1 MNDVVD
7 RFRELLGSGC
17 MTDPDLTAGYLSDW
31 RGLLRGRAKCVLR
44 PDSVELLA
52 QCIRICHEAGISVVP
67 QGGNTGLAGAATPD
81 DTGLQVVVSTGAM
94 KKIRS
99 VDPVDMSIVAEAGTT
114 IAELQL
120 IAAEAGALFPLSY
133 ASEGTATLGGAL
145 ATNAGG
151 ISAVRYGSAR
161 DLLLG
166 MEVVLPDGRIW
177 NGLRTLR
184 KDNTGYA
191 LKHLFAGSEGT
202 LGIVTAAAMRLAPLP
217 IAREVAFCAVETED
231 KVLDLWIKLRAA
243 ADGNVR
249 AIEYL
254 AGPCLDL
261 AKHEGLRSPVER
273 ANHYVLIEL
282 TSSRPNDNL
291 GDMLEAFL
299 ACRLEEETI
308 MDAALAQS
316 GEQQKQFWRLRE
328 DQTEIQKNAGHD
340 FKHDV
345 AVPVAKVPE
354 LLRRCRAQ
362 IESDIPEATVVPFGH
377 VGDGNIHFNVVLSAG
392 LMAEHAA
399 EKGKR
404 IGEVIYD
411 IVGSLGGSFS
421 AEHGI
426 GQSKIDLLESKR
438 NPLEIDL
445 MRRIKRAIDVEYLF
459 NLGKIFRQSRSEPA
473 KVQRNESS
481 LLSGRQET

>member
-7 RFRELLGSGC
+7 RFRDLLGTGC
-17 MTDPDLTAGYLSDW
+17 ITDPELTAGYLSDW
-31 RGLLRGRAKCVLR
+31 RGLLRGQAKCVLR
-44 PDSVELLA
+44 PSSVDLLA

-67 QGGNTGLAGAATPD
+67 QGGLTGLAGAATPD
-81 DTGLQVVVSTGAM
+81 DTGIQVVVSTGAM

-99 VDPVDMSIVAEAGTT
+99 VDPVDMSIVAEAGAT
-114 IAELQL
+114 IAELQTM
-120 IAAEAGALFPLSY
+120 AAETGALFPLSY

-166 MEVVLPDGRIW
+166 MEVVLPDGNVW

-202 LGIVTAAAMRLAPLP
+202 LGIITAAAMKLAPLP
-217 IAREVAFCAVETED
+217 LAREVAFCAVETED

-273 ANHYVLIEL
+273 TNHYVLIEL
-282 TSSRPNDNL
+282 TSSHPDDNL
-291 GDMLEAFL
+291 GEMLEAFL
-299 ACRLEEETI
+299 ACRLEDGTI

-345 AVPVAKVPE
+345 AVPVAKVPQ
-354 LLRRCRAQ
+354 LLHRAVAR
-362 IESDIPEATVVPFGH
+362 IGAKFPEATVVPFGH
-377 VGDGNIHFNVVLSAG
+377 VGDGNIHFNVVLPAG
-392 LMAEHAA
+392 LDSKQVAEQRK
-399 EKGKR
+399 E
-404 IGEVIYD
+404 ISTIVYD
-411 IVGSLGGSFS
+411 IVHSLGGTFS

-426 GQSKIDLLESKR
+426 GRTKIDLLESR
-438 NPLEIDL
+438 RDPIEIDL
-445 MRRIKRAIDVEYLF
+445 MRRVKKAIDVDCSF
-459 NLGKIFRQSRSEPA
+459 NPGKVFRLSQSEPA
-473 KVQRNESS
+473 KVQ
-481 LLSGRQET
+481 

>member
-1 MNDVVD
+1 MSDVVD
-7 RFRELLGSGC
+7 RFRDLLGSGC
-17 MTDPDLTAGYLSDW
+17 MTDPELTAGYLSDW
-31 RGLLRGRAKCVLR
+31 RGLLRGKANCVLR
-44 PDSVELLA
+44 PGSVDLLA
-52 QCIRICHEAGISVVP
+52 QCIRICHEAGINVVP
-67 QGGNTGLAGAATPD
+67 QGGHTGLAGAATPD

-99 VDPVDMSIVAEAGTT
+99 VDPVDMSIVAEAGAT
-114 IAELQL
+114 IAELQTM
-120 IAAEAGALFPLSY
+120 AAETGALFPLSY

-166 MEVVLPDGRIW
+166 MEVVLPDGNVW

-202 LGIVTAAAMRLAPLP
+202 LGIITAAAMKLAPLP
-217 IAREVAFCAVETED
+217 LVREVAFCAVETED
-231 KVLDLWIKLRAA
+231 KVMDLWIKLRAA

-261 AKHEGLRSPVER
+261 AKHEGLRSPLER

-282 TSSRPNDNL
+282 TSSRPSDNL
-291 GDMLEAFL
+291 GEMLEAFL
-299 ACRLEEETI
+299 ARRLEDGTI

-354 LLRRCRAQ
+354 LLRRAVAR
-362 IESDIPEATVVPFGH
+362 IEAKFPEATVVPFGH
-377 VGDGNIHFNVVLSAG
+377 VGDGNIHFNVVLPAG
-392 LMAEHAA
+392 LDSKRVAEQ
-399 EKGKR
+399 GKQ
-404 IGEVIYD
+404 ISTIVYD
-411 IVGSLGGSFS
+411 IVHSLGGTFS

-426 GQSKIDLLESKR
+426 GRTKIDLLENR
-438 NPLEIDL
+438 RDLIEIDL
-445 MRRIKRAIDVEYLF
+445 MRRVKGAIDVNCLF
-459 NLGKIFRQSRSEPA
+459 NPGKVFRQSRSEPA
-473 KVQRNESS
+473 KVQ
-481 LLSGRQET
+481 

>member
-1 MNDVVD
+1 MEATVNDVVD
-7 RFRELLGSGC
+7 RFRDLLGSGC
-17 MTDPDLTAGYLSDW
+17 ITDPEITAGYLSDW
-31 RGLLRGRAKCVLR
+31 RGLLRGRAACVLR
-44 PDSVELLA
+44 PRSVQLLSA
-52 QCIRICHEAGISVVP
+52 CIQICHEEGISVVP
-67 QGGNTGLAGAATPD
+67 QGGNTGLVGAATPD

-94 KKIRS
+94 KGIRT
-99 VDPVDMSIVAEAGTT
+99 VDPIDMSIVAEAGTT
-114 IAELQL
+114 IAELHKT
-120 IAAEAGALFPLSY
+120 AAEAGALFPLSY

-166 MEVVLPDGRIW
+166 MEVVLPDGKIW

-202 LGIVTAAAMRLAPLP
+202 LGIVTAAAMKLAPLP
-217 IAREVAFCAVETED
+217 IVREVAFCAIETED
-231 KVLDLWIKLRAA
+231 KVLDLWIRLRAI

-254 AGPCLDL
+254 AGPCIEL
-261 AKHEGLRSPVER
+261 AKHEGLRPPVEK

-282 TSSRPNDNL
+282 ASSRPDDDL
-291 GDMLEAFL
+291 SETLEAFL
-299 ACRLEEETI
+299 ARSLEDGTI
-308 MDAALAQS
+308 IDAALAQS

-328 DQTEIQKNAGHD
+328 DQTEIQKNAGRD

-345 AVPVAKVPE
+345 AVPVARVPE
-354 LLRRCRAQ
+354 LLRRCRAR
-362 IESDIPEATVVPFGH
+362 IEADIPEATVVPFGH

-392 LMAEHAA
+392 LEAERTDERA
-399 EKGKR
+399 KR
-404 IGEVIYD
+404 IGEIIYNT
-411 IVGSLGGSFS
+411 VASLGGTFS

-426 GQSKIDLLESKR
+426 GRSKIDLLESKR
-438 NPLEIDL
+438 DPFEVDL
-445 MRRIKRAIDVEYLF
+445 MRCIKRAIDPEYLF
-459 NLGKIFRQSRSEPA
+459 NPGKIFRQSQSEPA
-473 KVQRNESS
+473 KVQ
-481 LLSGRQET
+481 

>member
-7 RFRELLGSGC
+7 RFRDLLGAGC
-17 MTDPDLTAGYLSDW
+17 LTDPDLTAGYLSDW
-31 RGLLRGRAKCVLR
+31 RGLLRGRARCVLR
-44 PDSVELLA
+44 PGSVELLA
-52 QCIRICHEAGISVVP
+52 QCIRICHETGISVVP

-81 DTGLQVVVSTGAM
+81 DTGLQVVISTGAM

-99 VDPVDMSIVAEAGTT
+99 VDPVDMSLVAEAGAT
-114 IAELQL
+114 IVELQAM
-120 IAAEAGALFPLSY
+120 AAEAGALFPLSY
-133 ASEGTATLGGAL
+133 ASEGTATLGGAI

-166 MEVVLPDGRIW
+166 MEVVLPDGRVW
-177 NGLRTLR
+177 NGLRALR

-202 LGIVTAAAMRLAPLP
+202 LGIITAAAMKLAPLP
-217 IAREVAFCAVETED
+217 LAREVAFCAVETED

-282 TSSRPNDNL
+282 TSSRPDDNL
-291 GDMLEAFL
+291 SEMLEAFL
-299 ACRLEEETI
+299 ARRLEDGTI

-328 DQTEIQKNAGHD
+328 DQTEIQKNAGHN

-354 LLRRCRAQ
+354 LLRCAVSR
-362 IESDIPEATVVPFGH
+362 IEAKFPEATVVPFGH

-392 LMAEHAA
+392 LDSKQALQQ
-399 EKGKR
+399 GKQ
-404 IGEVIYD
+404 ISTIVYD
-411 IVGSLGGSFS
+411 IVHSLGGTFS

-426 GQSKIDLLESKR
+426 GRMKIDLLESR
-438 NPLEIDL
+438 RDPIEIDL
-445 MRRIKRAIDVEYLF
+445 MRRVKKAIDVDCSF
-459 NLGKIFRQSRSEPA
+459 NPGKVFRPSQSEPA
-473 KVQRNESS
+473 KVQ
-481 LLSGRQET
+481 